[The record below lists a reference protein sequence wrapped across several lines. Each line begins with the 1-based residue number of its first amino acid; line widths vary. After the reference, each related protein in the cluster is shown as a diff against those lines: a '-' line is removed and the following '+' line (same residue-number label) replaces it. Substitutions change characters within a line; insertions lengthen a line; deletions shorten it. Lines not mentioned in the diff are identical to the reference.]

1 MFFEDNK
8 TYDRQPAVAGRFY
21 PADPDELRKLVISL
35 FKNAKPKIV
44 SNTAAIISPHAGYV
58 FSGPVAASAFNQ
70 IDTDKQYKNI
80 FLLGTSH
87 TTYLDGASIFS
98 QGDCIIPG
106 AKIKVNR
113 QLANELIEKYSFFTY
128 NPKAHAYEHTIEVQ
142 LPFLY
147 YKLKNHDFQIVPIII
162 GTNNIATIGQIA
174 KALKPYFT
182 PDNLFIISTDFSH
195 YPPYEEAKIV
205 DKRTAEAILTKDP
218 QIFLQTIEENERAGI
233 PNLATSICG
242 WSSVLTLILLAQDDP
257 GLEFKIIDYR
267 NSGDSIYGDHF
278 QVVGYYAIALVR
290 KH

>member
-1 MFFEDNK
+1 MFFENNK
-8 TYDRQPAVAGRFY
+8 NYDRQPAVAGRFY
-21 PADPDELRKLVISL
+21 PADPYELKKTVNEL

-44 SNTAAIISPHAGYV
+44 TNTAAIISPHAGYV

-70 IDTDKQYKNI
+70 IDTDKDYKNI
-80 FLLGTSH
+80 FLIGTSH
-87 TTYLDGASIFS
+87 VTYLNGASIFN

-113 QLANELIEKYSFFTY
+113 QLANQLIDKYNFFSY
-128 NPKAHAYEHTIEVQ
+128 EPQAHSHEHTIEVQ

-147 YKLKNHDFQIVPIII
+147 YKLKNKNFQIVPIII
-162 GTNNIATIGQIA
+162 GTNNITIIEQIA
-174 KALKPYFT
+174 LALKPYFT
-182 PDNLFIISTDFSH
+182 PENLFVISTDFSH
-195 YPPYEEAKIV
+195 YPPYDQAKIV

-218 QIFLQTIEENERAGI
+218 QIFLTTIEQNERAGI

-242 WSSVLTLILLAQDDP
+242 WSSVLTLIFLAKDDP
-257 GLEFKIIDYR
+257 NLEFKIIDYR

-278 QVVGYYAIALVR
+278 QVVGYYAIALTR

>member
-21 PADPDELRKLVISL
+21 PADPDELKKQVISL
-35 FKNAKPKIV
+35 LKTAKPQIV
-44 SNTAAIISPHAGYV
+44 TNTAAIISPHAGYV

-70 IDTDKQYKNI
+70 IDTDRDYQNI
-80 FLLGTSH
+80 FLIGTSH
-87 TTYLDGASIFS
+87 TTYLNGASIFN

-113 QLANELIEKYSFFTY
+113 QLTSELIDKYSFFTY
-128 NPKAHAYEHTIEVQ
+128 DPKAHAYEHTIEVQ

-147 YKLKNHDFQIVPIII
+147 YKLKGKDFQIVPIII
-162 GTNNIATIGQIA
+162 GTNNITVIEQIA

-182 PDNLFIISTDFSH
+182 PDNLFIVSTDFSH

-205 DKRTAEAILTKDP
+205 DRRTAEAILTKDP
-218 QIFLQTIEENERAGI
+218 VTFLSTIEENERAGI

-242 WSSVLTLILLAQDDP
+242 WSSVLTLIFLAKDDP
-257 GLEFKIIDYR
+257 NLEFKIIDYR

-278 QVVGYYAIALVR
+278 QVVGYYAIALIR
-290 KH
+290 NH